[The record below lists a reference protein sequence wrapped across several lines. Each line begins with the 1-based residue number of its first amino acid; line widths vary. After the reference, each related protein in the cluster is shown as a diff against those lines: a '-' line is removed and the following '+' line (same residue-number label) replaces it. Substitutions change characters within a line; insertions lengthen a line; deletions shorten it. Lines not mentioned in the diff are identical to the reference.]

1 MRPHGEFLGRNLSRL
16 FCCNMKQSWGAAEP
30 SGVRVSVSCQTPA
43 QELSVQ
49 CVGGQRPVSGRV
61 PLVVV
66 VVVVSSSLSFFSS
79 SSEVISLKERA

>member
-1 MRPHGEFLGRNLSRL
+1 
-16 FCCNMKQSWGAAEP
+16 MKQSWGAAEP
-30 SGVRVSVSCQTPA
+30 SGVTVSVACQTPA
-43 QELSVQ
+43 QELSMQ

-66 VVVVSSSLSFFSS
+66 VVVSSSLSLFSS